1 MSQDSDELRDE
12 LSRAVFPRYEVGEEI
27 GCGGAA
33 FVFRGRDTAD
43 GSAVAF
49 KVLKRSWATLLGP
62 SRFLREIRFL
72 SNLHHPGIL
81 PLLHSD
87 HSELLFYF
95 VMPLVDGE
103 TLQARLVREPQ
114 LTLDLVRRVVTQ
126 VAAAIDYAH
135 DAGVIHR
142 DIKPSN
148 LFLSRERVLLAD
160 FGIAKDLAPLP
171 DESTT

>member
-1 MSQDSDELRDE
+1 
-12 LSRAVFPRYEVGEEI
+12 VGEEI

-95 VMPLVDGE
+95 VMPLSTG
-103 TLQARLVREPQ
+103 
-114 LTLDLVRRVVTQ
+114 RRCR
-126 VAAAIDYAH
+126 H
-135 DAGVIHR
+135 DWCASR
-142 DIKPSN
+142 N
-148 LFLSRERVLLAD
+148 CLSTWSGAW
-160 FGIAKDLAPLP
+160 
-171 DESTT
+171 